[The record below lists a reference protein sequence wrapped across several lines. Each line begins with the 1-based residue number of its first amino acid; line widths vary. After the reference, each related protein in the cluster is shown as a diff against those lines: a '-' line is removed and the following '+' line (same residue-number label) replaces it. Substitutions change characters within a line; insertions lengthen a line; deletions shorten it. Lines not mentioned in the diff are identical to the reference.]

1 MGRVFAAYLLVTLAL
16 FSVQPVQAQ
25 ESQGG
30 STAFELT
37 AFAGGAL
44 FVSNLG
50 SHIIPSAGDE
60 RVTEPKMEN
69 GVVFGAHAGL
79 RFGQVSLEG
88 TFGFVPGSYSGI
100 QSGGQARTLDTNVML
115 FGGSLLYTLPSE
127 NQMMEVFL
135 AAGAGGKTHIP
146 DIGDSQTNIY
156 GSIGGGLR
164 IFISPSM
171 ALRLEARDYISPY
184 ALPDVDG
191 NLQNDILLT
200 VGLSISPSVF

>member
-1 MGRVFAAYLLVTLAL
+1 MGRLFAACLLVTLTL

-25 ESQGG
+25 ESGG
-30 STAFELT
+30 SSITFELT

-44 FVSNLG
+44 FVSDFG
-50 SHIIPSAGDE
+50 SHIVPSAGDE

-69 GVVFGAHAGL
+69 GVVFGAHAGI
-79 RFGQVSLEG
+79 RFGQVTLEG

-135 AAGAGGKTHIP
+135 AAGAGGKTHSP
-146 DIGDSQTNIY
+146 DVGDPQTNIY

-184 ALPDVDG
+184 DLSDVDG
-191 NLQNDILLT
+191 NLQNDLLIT
-200 VGLSISPSVF
+200 VGLSISPSGS